1 MAYCSRCGK
10 ELPQGVKY
18 CTECGAPVPQTENG
32 PVSGGPI
39 SNGPVLNSPAAGTD
53 QKGIKPDGPLMGIVA
68 MLLGLASLM
77 NHVTVISVGL
87 SIAAIALAV
96 RCLKKRARLKGFAI
110 AAIVFAV
117 LNFVTYAVPP
127 SGPDSTGTTAA
138 AARTVTEAIQEKA
151 EQSEAAQTAAEGT
164 AAEQTVA
171 EQTAAEEEKNTG
183 SEEKKGAGTEEKSDG
198 AEDGVD
204 PELKAFLDSYEDFV
218 DEYIEFMQKY
228 SANPTDLSLLAAYAD
243 IMQEYA
249 DFADKVEKYDS
260 KDMSAEDSAYYIEV
274 TSRCSQ
280 KMLRALG
287 N

>member
-1 MAYCSRCGK
+1 
-10 ELPQGVKY
+10 
-18 CTECGAPVPQTENG
+18 
-32 PVSGGPI
+32 
-39 SNGPVLNSPAAGTD
+39 
-53 QKGIKPDGPLMGIVA
+53 
-68 MLLGLASLM
+68 MLLGLMSLL

-87 SIAAIALAV
+87 SIAAIVLAV
-96 RCLKKRARLKGFAI
+96 RCLKKKARLKGFAI

-117 LNFVTYAVPP
+117 LNFVTYAVPLP
-127 SGPDSTGTTAA
+127 DPDSTGTTATA
-138 AARTVTEAIQEKA
+138 AKSVTEAVQEKV
-151 EQSEAAQTAAEGT
+151 
-164 AAEQTVA
+164 EQTGAEETGV
-171 EQTAAEEEKNTG
+171 EQTAAEETAAEQTGGVEEKNT
-183 SEEKKGAGTEEKSDG
+183 G

-260 KDMSAEDSAYYIEV
+260 KDMSAADSAYYIEV